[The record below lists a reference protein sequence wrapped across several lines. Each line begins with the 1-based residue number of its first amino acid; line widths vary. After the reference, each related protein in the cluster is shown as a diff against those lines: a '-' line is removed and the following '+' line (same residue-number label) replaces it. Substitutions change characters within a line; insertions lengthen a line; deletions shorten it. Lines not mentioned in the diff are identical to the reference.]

1 MIKEVTDMAVLQKIG
16 MVIVGLVAVVGKLL
30 YLLAK
35 LVLSLFLLVLQ
46 LFLAILHGGSSD

>member
-1 MIKEVTDMAVLQKIG
+1 MIKEDTNMAVLQRIG
-16 MVIVGLVAVVGKLL
+16 MFIVGIVAVVGKLL
-30 YLLAK
+30 YLLLK

>member
-1 MIKEVTDMAVLQKIG
+1 MAVLQKIG
-16 MVIVGLVAVVGKLL
+16 MFIVGIVAVVGKLL
-30 YLLAK
+30 YLLLK